1 MQVVVITGASSGLG
15 EALAH
20 NFYVAGCKVVLAA
33 RRREELERVRTDLLE
48 IHSVSVRRWCRFS
61 RLFVIELFSH
71 ISQPIPT
78 HPPVVLPLDLTD
90 LNGMPAKV
98 NEIEKIFG
106 HIDILIN
113 NGGVSVR
120 SDVLS
125 TAMDVDIKVML
136 VNYFGSVALTKG
148 KPFVVCA

>member
-1 MQVVVITGASSGLG
+1 M
-15 EALAH
+15 
-20 NFYVAGCKVVLAA
+20 
-33 RRREELERVRTDLLE
+33 
-48 IHSVSVRRWCRFS
+48 
-61 RLFVIELFSH
+61 
-71 ISQPIPT
+71 
-78 HPPVVLPLDLTD
+78 LPLDLTD
-90 LNGMPAKV
+90 LNGMPHKV
-98 NEIEKIFG
+98 SEIEKIFG

-148 KPFVVCA
+148 GQTSSLRSRSNLKF